1 MMTLVDAANILYEE
15 LSRINVELF
24 SDRHIQF
31 VYNDTYG
38 ADVAILSHIAFNN
51 AQRHKMDA
59 MRQYCY
65 NVRKCPGSPFI
76 VTDKA
81 FRLFQEKGMK
91 TSFGSSLQRGEQ
103 IYGIANYENTDFGF
117 DPVFLIFNE
126 NEFDYALGVIE
137 KLEYLSANY
146 GEESYEYG
154 DLMIIGNNGWD
165 KIAPIQDT
173 FVSIHYPLY
182 EILECGEDPDVY
194 WNILEYV

>member
-91 TSFGSSLQRGEQ
+91 TSFGSSLQRGDIYSRSVSISRGQRCSYAGMGWNRENKCS
-103 IYGIANYENTDFGF
+103 YGIAE
-117 DPVFLIFNE
+117 
-126 NEFDYALGVIE
+126 
-137 KLEYLSANY
+137 
-146 GEESYEYG
+146 
-154 DLMIIGNNGWD
+154 D
-165 KIAPIQDT
+165 KRQC
-173 FVSIHYPLY
+173 LY
-182 EILECGEDPDVY
+182 ER
-194 WNILEYV
+194 